1 MYFETGLWDWF
12 EWIEYGIQTQKPS
25 HINVARQRQNKGIYY
40 PNYYMIYLMLILYY
54 HWYIIGI
61 KLYDFPPFLIIAR
74 EAGSCWQRLALMFPC
89 MLNKA
94 LHRGILSTYL
104 SQAIRL
110 LYLENIRSL
119 NAVYM
124 ASSLSIAHY
133 FNA

>member
-1 MYFETGLWDWF
+1 MTFH
-12 EWIEYGIQTQKPS
+12 PS
-25 HINVARQRQNKGIYY
+25 LLLQGRLARVGKG
-40 PNYYMIYLMLILYY
+40 
-54 HWYIIGI
+54 
-61 KLYDFPPFLIIAR
+61 
-74 EAGSCWQRLALMFPC
+74 RLALMFPC

-94 LHRGILSTYL
+94 LHRGILSPYL

-110 LYLENIRSL
+110 LYPENIRSL

>member
-1 MYFETGLWDWF
+1 
-12 EWIEYGIQTQKPS
+12 
-25 HINVARQRQNKGIYY
+25 
-40 PNYYMIYLMLILYY
+40 MLIIHY
-54 HWYIIGI
+54 HKYIIGI
-61 KLYDFPPFLIIAR
+61 KIYDFPSFLIVIR
-74 EAGSCWQRLALMFPC
+74 EDGSYWQKLALMFPC

-110 LYLENIRSL
+110 LYPENIRSL